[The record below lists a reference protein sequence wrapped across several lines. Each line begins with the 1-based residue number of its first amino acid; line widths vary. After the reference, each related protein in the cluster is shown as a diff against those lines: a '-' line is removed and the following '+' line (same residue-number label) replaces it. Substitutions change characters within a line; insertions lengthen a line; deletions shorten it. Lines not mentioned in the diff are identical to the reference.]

1 MPLIFFYF
9 LFVLPIMAKKS
20 IKRKGKTMREYPNGV
35 RKGRYGKITY
45 SSRKRREKKEND
57 FGLPEW

>member
-1 MPLIFFYF
+1 
-9 LFVLPIMAKKS
+9 
-20 IKRKGKTMREYPNGV
+20 MREYPNGV

-45 SSRKRREKKEND
+45 SSRKRREKREND